1 MWFIVFL
8 VAPFFLSPTINSIKS
23 WFENDMQNQSKQ
35 HAHSRL
41 DLFFVTLGVFDLL
54 DGPQVSTLPSR

>member
-1 MWFIVFL
+1 VFL
-8 VAPFFLSPTINSIKS
+8 VAPFFLSPRINSIKS

-41 DLFFVTLGVFDLL
+41 ALFLVTPGVFDLL
-54 DGPQVSTLPSR
+54 DGPQFSTLAGK